1 MQYLLTDEELLKMK
15 NGVQTALGIPFID
28 AIEDYILEAIWEY
41 AKDINGI
48 DPLYNIRSKKLYD
61 VVDEKTH
68 IGWSVKS
75 IQWAFRPECTFELVI
90 QRANVFKKAADLG
103 FGHLDRDSDPQEI
116 GAALIKHWSLKVNE
130 DAIAQNVTDKRVMI
144 LLKSADNRRF
154 AVLEEDLKLY
164 NPDELVWHWTNATKT
179 GLQGVRKDDNA
190 LVYRWYPGQT
200 QFFESFVLP
209 AGTQEFTIEP
219 IRMRKDQVVDR
230 LLPYLQALK

>member
-1 MQYLLTDEELLKMK
+1 MQYLLSEPELLKMK
-15 NGVQTALGIPFID
+15 NGVQTALAIPFID

-41 AKDINGI
+41 AKDIDGV

-75 IQWAFRPECTFELVI
+75 LQWAFRPGCTFELVI

-116 GAALIKHWSLKVNE
+116 GAALIKHWSSKVHE
-130 DAIAQNVTDKRVMI
+130 DAISQGVTDKRVMI
-144 LLKSADNRRF
+144 LLKSADNRHY
-154 AVLEEDLKLY
+154 AVLEEDLQLY
-164 NPDELVWHWTNATKT
+164 NPDELVWHWTNPTKT
-179 GLQGVRKDDNA
+179 GLQGLRKSDNA

-209 AGTQEFTIEP
+209 NGTQEFIIEP

-230 LLPYLQALK
+230 LLPYLKALK